1 MQRGGGQRIRPPGA
15 RRARISQRQAKPG
28 EGGLAGSAG
37 SGRRMRTL
45 VRAVKLLAAIVAVIV
60 AADGL
65 PRARSTLGWKVK

>member
-1 MQRGGGQRIRPPGA
+1 
-15 RRARISQRQAKPG
+15 
-28 EGGLAGSAG
+28 
-37 SGRRMRTL
+37 MRTL